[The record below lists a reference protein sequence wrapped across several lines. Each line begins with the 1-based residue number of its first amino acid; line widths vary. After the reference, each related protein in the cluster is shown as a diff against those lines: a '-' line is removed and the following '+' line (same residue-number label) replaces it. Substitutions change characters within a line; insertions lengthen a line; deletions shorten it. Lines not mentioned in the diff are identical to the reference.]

1 MLYKN
6 VLIKACVRELK
17 EQLAV
22 VTKRQG
28 RKRKRIQ
35 TGGTLDF
42 GAGASQV
49 AKSSSASCTTSKK
62 ARSKGS

>member
-1 MLYKN
+1 MLDKN
-6 VLIKACVRELK
+6 VHIKAFVREPK
-17 EQLAV
+17 EQLAA
-22 VTKRQG
+22 VTKRQA

-42 GAGASQV
+42 GVEASQV
-49 AKSSSASCTTSKK
+49 AKSSSASRTTLKK